1 MSFFFNQTAV
11 ITGASR
17 GIGYEIAR
25 QFARHGAKVAVL
37 ATKQEVIDGVA
48 QKIAAE
54 FGVEAKGY
62 ACNVADF
69 SEVEAVFKQ
78 ILVDFGTIEIL
89 VNNAG
94 ITKDTLM
101 LRMKEADWDSVID
114 TNLKSV
120 FNTTK
125 AVSRQMLKQK
135 YGRIINM
142 SSINALVAQP
152 GQANYA
158 ASKAGVIGFTQ
169 SVAKELASVG
179 VTVNAIAPGFIQTDM
194 TSEMNEEYKEKIAKS
209 IPVGYLGETQDIAH
223 TTVFL
228 AMKESRYITGQV
240 ISVDGG
246 LNA

>member
-1 MSFFFNQTAV
+1 MSFFLNQTAV

-78 ILVDFGTIEIL
+78 ILADFGSIEIL

-101 LRMKEADWDSVID
+101 LRMKEADWDAVID

-223 TTVFL
+223 ATVFL